1 MILSFGSHGTASLLS
16 LLPAWVAVAAYAVT
30 SLAGSAEERR
40 WPAVAWQ
47 IGWLAHGLAVLV
59 DFGGLDEPQGVG
71 ARFGFAPV
79 LSATAWL
86 VLTVHAIESRFVPLP
101 AVRRMLALLGAV
113 AVLMAIT
120 FPGEPHPMA
129 HSALVP
135 LHWMLGV
142 ASYGLFGAAVL
153 HASMLDAADRKLRL
167 KTAPPTGPFGMPLL
181 RLEKLTFRFVDAGF
195 VVLTIT
201 LLLGTWSSEQWRW
214 THKTVFSLLGWAVFA
229 GLMAGRHFWGWRGK
243 RATRWLYTGAVLL
256 LLAYV
261 GSRFVLEVLLHRSAA

>member
-1 MILSFGSHGTASLLS
+1 MILSFGSHGAAGQLALVV
-16 LLPAWVAVAAYAVT
+16 AWAAVLCYGLAAA
-30 SLAGSAEERR
+30 AGNGGRR

-47 IGWLAHGLAVLV
+47 IGWLAHGLAVLI
-59 DFGGLDEPQGVG
+59 DFSGLDMPQGGG

-86 VLTVHAIESRFVPLP
+86 VLTVHAVESRFVPLP
-101 AVRRMLALLGAV
+101 MVRRLLALLGAA
-113 AVLMAIT
+113 AVLLAIA

-129 HSALVP
+129 HSPWVP

-167 KTAPPTGPFGMPLL
+167 KTAPPAGPFGMPLL

-195 VVLTIT
+195 IVLTIT
-201 LLLGTWSSEQWRW
+201 LLLGAWSTEQWRW
-214 THKTVFSLLGWAVFA
+214 NHKTVFSLLGWAVFA
-229 GLMAGRHFWGWRGK
+229 GLIVGRHAWGWRGR
-243 RATRWLYTGAVLL
+243 RATRWLYAGAVLL

-261 GSRFVLEVLLHRSAA
+261 GYRFVLEVLLGRGAG